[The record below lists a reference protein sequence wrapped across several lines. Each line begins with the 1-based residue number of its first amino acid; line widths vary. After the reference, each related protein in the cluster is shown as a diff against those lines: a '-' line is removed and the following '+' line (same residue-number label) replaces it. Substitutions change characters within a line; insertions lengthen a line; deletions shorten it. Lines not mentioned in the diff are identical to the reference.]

1 MTRTLEI
8 TEQTTLGE
16 LVTFFPAITPR
27 LNALQIDYCCQG
39 DRSLQ
44 TAMQETGL
52 AADFL
57 NEIQQAYQQYLTQEQ
72 TDVPVSE
79 SSDQEL
85 IDLIL
90 SVHHVPERA
99 LWKELDELVNKIL
112 LVHFKHDPER
122 LLALH
127 RCFSLLKMELE
138 QHFAKEEKI
147 LFPALRLETKSE
159 ADLDKIKSLIAEL
172 EDEHDAAGQ
181 LIKQI
186 IELTGHFTPP
196 DYACPTVKV
205 VYAKLHELVDDV
217 FLHIAKEN
225 SVLFKRY
232 TS

>member
-1 MTRTLEI
+1 MSKTLEI
-8 TEQTTLGE
+8 TAQTTLGE
-16 LVTFFPAITPR
+16 LVTYFPAITPR

-39 DRSLQ
+39 DRSLATVIQ
-44 TAMQETGL
+44 DTDLG
-52 AADFL
+52 ADFL
-57 NEIQQAYQQYLTQEQ
+57 TEIQHAYQHYLSQER
-72 TDVPVSE
+72 TEVPVSE
-79 SSDQEL
+79 LSDQAL

-90 SVHHVPERA
+90 SIHHVPERV
-99 LWKELDELVNKIL
+99 LWNELDELVNKIL
-112 LVHFKHDPER
+112 LVHFNHDPER
-122 LLALH
+122 LLELH

-147 LFPALRLETKSE
+147 LFPAIRIASKSD
-159 ADLDKIKSLIAEL
+159 ADLNKIKNLIAEL
-172 EDEHDAAGQ
+172 ESEHDAAGQ

-186 IELTGHFTPP
+186 IELTDHFSPP

-232 TS
+232 SS

>member
-1 MTRTLEI
+1 MTKTLEI
-8 TEQTTLGE
+8 TEHTTLGE

-39 DRSLQ
+39 DRSLHTVIQ
-44 TAMQETGL
+44 DTGL
-52 AADFL
+52 DTDFL
-57 NEIQQAYQQYLTQEQ
+57 SEIQQAYQHYLSQER
-72 TDVPVSE
+72 TEVPVSE
-79 SSDQEL
+79 LPDQQL

-90 SVHHVPERA
+90 SVHHVPERI
-99 LWKELDELVNKIL
+99 LWNELDALVNKIL
-112 LVHFKHDPER
+112 LVHFNHDPAR
-122 LLALH
+122 LLELH

-147 LFPALRLETKSE
+147 LFPALRIATKSE
-159 ADLDKIKSLIAEL
+159 ADLNKIKNLIAEL
-172 EDEHDAAGQ
+172 ENEHEAAGQ

-186 IELTGHFTPP
+186 IELTEHFTPP

-205 VYAKLHELVDDV
+205 VYAKLHELVDDL

-232 TS
+232 SS